1 MTGLPAW
8 GHAAGLLD
16 LDAADIGAIEPGPAH
31 AAMIDRMSRYAW
43 AVDERR
49 TELLTDNFTA
59 DATWTAEV
67 RGEQRIGPFDGRE
80 AIVTFMSGL
89 WPHQTD
95 QRRHM
100 VHNHLV
106 TALSEQT
113 GTILSY
119 HLLVSA
125 ADGVITPLTTGFYRV
140 VMRREPDGAWR
151 MADFL
156 AGFDMPFDEFR

>member
-1 MTGLPAW
+1 MIDLAAW
-8 GHAAGLLD
+8 GHAVGLLD
-16 LDAADIGAIEPGPAH
+16 LDPADIGAIEPGPAH

-43 AVDERR
+43 AFDERR
-49 TELLTDNFTA
+49 IELLADNFTA
-59 DATWTAEV
+59 DASWTAEV

-80 AIVTFMSGL
+80 AIVGFMSGL
-89 WPHQTD
+89 WPQQTD

-100 VHNHLV
+100 ILNHLV
-106 TALSEQT
+106 TALSERT

-140 VMRREPDGAWR
+140 AMRREPDGAWR
-151 MADFL
+151 IADFL
-156 AGFDMPFDEFR
+156 AGYDIPF